1 MPLSAAAIEN
11 LLKVYKNEAPT
22 KKEKV
27 WVKLHTG
34 DPGAAGTENAA
45 GETKRVFAT
54 LTVGTTTLKNSGAL
68 EWPGVSTSETYKW
81 VSIWS
86 AESGGTFEGRGQL
99 EAEKAVSKEDTAKVP
114 AEGFSISIT

>member
-1 MPLSAAAIEN
+1 MPLSSAAIEN

-45 GETKRVFAT
+45 AETKRVAAT
-54 LTVGTTTLKNSGAL
+54 LTGTTTLKNSGAL
-68 EWPGVSTSETYKW
+68 EWAGVSTSETYKW

-99 EAEKAVSKEDTAKVP
+99 EAEKAVSKEDNAKLP